1 MVRGRGWFYVTI
13 LSKMAEKAETSGQRE
28 KENESKKSGP
38 PPVAKAYLLLYN
50 GLLTAGYVDILL
62 SLLYNV

>member
-1 MVRGRGWFYVTI
+1 
-13 LSKMAEKAETSGQRE
+13 MAEKAETSGQRE